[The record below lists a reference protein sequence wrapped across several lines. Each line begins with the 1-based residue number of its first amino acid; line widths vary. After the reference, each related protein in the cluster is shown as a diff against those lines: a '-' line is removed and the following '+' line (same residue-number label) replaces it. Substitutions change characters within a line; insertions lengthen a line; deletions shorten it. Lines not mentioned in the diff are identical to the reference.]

1 MKNIG
6 IIIIAIIAG
15 FIVIGNIGPILVLG
29 ITVGAL
35 YFVFKQY
42 VKADKNGKFIWGA
55 LGLIILIAAISNLSA
70 FVGLAAM
77 VLLYYLYKN
86 YQEDKTEKVN
96 RDDPFKKF
104 EREWEELSKK

>member
-35 YFVFKQY
+35 YFVF
-42 VKADKNGKFIWGA
+42 
-55 LGLIILIAAISNLSA
+55 
-70 FVGLAAM
+70 
-77 VLLYYLYKN
+77 
-86 YQEDKTEKVN
+86 
-96 RDDPFKKF
+96 
-104 EREWEELSKK
+104 